1 MPMAFRSEARRSAV
15 RARIAALGYG
25 VRMPDDQDYADLGT
39 LLADPESWTA
49 EQAET
54 VQGMRRSQEAAIAA
68 WNVKDTRRVAAM
80 SAVIAQMDEAIS
92 SMARQALGAVPARYD
107 QVA

>member
-1 MPMAFRSEARRSAV
+1 
-15 RARIAALGYG
+15 
-25 VRMPDDQDYADLGT
+25 MPDDQDYADLGR

-68 WNVKDTRRVAAM
+68 WNVKDTRR
-80 SAVIAQMDEAIS
+80 IAEMATVLGQMDEAIS
-92 SMARQALGAVPARYD
+92 RWRATR
-107 QVA
+107 

>member
-1 MPMAFRSEARRSAV
+1 
-15 RARIAALGYG
+15 
-25 VRMPDDQDYADLGT
+25 MPDNQDHAELGR

-68 WNVKDTRRVAAM
+68 WNAKDTRQVAEMAT
-80 SAVIAQMDEAIS
+80 VLAQTDEAIS
-92 SMARQALGAVPARYD
+92 RWRAAR
-107 QVA
+107 